1 MGQDARIRYTKMV
14 IQTNFISL
22 LKEKP
27 LNKITVK
34 EICALAEI
42 NRATFYKYYADAY
55 DLMDK
60 IEDALLKE
68 LQETV
73 QHSLKDGIN
82 KTLVQIL
89 EKMKENGQLYMT
101 LFSKNGD
108 PLFPMKIFQMCY
120 NETAS
125 HINRQFPKLPNH
137 QKTWMYLY
145 AAQGSCGILNYWIS
159 SEMEQS
165 PEEVAGFIE
174 DLIESTLH
182 GIS

>member
-1 MGQDARIRYTKMV
+1 MENWNDDLQQM
-14 IQTNFISL
+14 

-89 EKMKENGQLYMT
+89 EKMKFVVLLDFRLS
-101 LFSKNGD
+101 LFHRHVV
-108 PLFPMKIFQMCY
+108 LLRLEF
-120 NETAS
+120 
-125 HINRQFPKLPNH
+125 L
-137 QKTWMYLY
+137 L
-145 AAQGSCGILNYWIS
+145 
-159 SEMEQS
+159 
-165 PEEVAGFIE
+165 
-174 DLIESTLH
+174 
-182 GIS
+182 